1 VSQSDFVTR
10 GQALVTSGQY
20 QEAVKVCRLG
30 LLGRPTTVDGR
41 IVLGQ
46 ALLALK
52 RYDEVLAEMRVALDL
67 DHGSAPALL
76 LKAEALLKKGEKG
89 QALEVLEEVRAIA
102 PKDPKLVRLTGE
114 ARSTAAPLS
123 SSQRAVGFVGNRGPS
138 QGEES
143 TRHYPNHARGADD
156 DDDDEYT
163 EAADAEET
171 GGTYTRPTSL
181 AAPGAAKRSN
191 RQQAVGRGVTPP
203 PDVLAVGDRSG
214 TVELDPEH
222 EGIEV
227 DGDDDFGDVA
237 APPSARGRAP
247 AAAAPPKAE
256 PRGAVTPSKGR
267 RHVQPAASKT
277 DESSIELSRLDIIE
291 VDEQQKTRK
300 PHGSTAVRS
309 AVSIPSGPLDAPVAS
324 MMANRR
330 NELAPTPASTRK
342 TEQAPVATPLPMA
355 PYDPRSAIAAAL
367 PTAMAMP
374 MPVPTPNPIA
384 AALPT
389 MAAAPPPQQTPSGLP
404 LDSMFSAESQP
415 APHQPWARSTVVAG
429 SAQQLAQAQAHPQSR
444 VPETVPPVDPRM
456 AVELGQSFADR
467 GSSAGGQPHKTGVHR
482 GRSKLRIMLWVLVG
496 GLVIGGGVFAG
507 FQIRALRLDKQIA
520 NARTQAT
527 ELSSADTYAGWTGAR
542 DRLAGVA
549 QAAATVENRAALA
562 RARGLLAYEFGDG
575 LADAKHAVEK
585 LQGEGALDG
594 SLAAAYVALAASDG
608 SAAKAAAD
616 QALATAANDGTA
628 SYVSGQA
635 SLLEGDY
642 KVAIE
647 KLRGAWE
654 REARPLYGV
663 GLARALGQTNA
674 WDDALAAID
683 RVLGATPD
691 HPAGVIERA
700 LLMAA
705 SGRIA
710 KGNPTSAE
718 VRTQL
723 TKLIA
728 DSAKTD
734 EPARSMSPAQIA
746 LAQVALAQV
755 DFALGDLDAV
765 RADLSAAL
773 ALNQDEPKFA
783 EEMIGT
789 LYTINNLAGAKSG
802 VTKIL
807 TTWPGSHRARI
818 THAQILV
825 AMGKSAEALELF
837 SAHPEAAKHPR
848 GQAVRGLARFA
859 TGDLEGAR
867 ADFDVVLKKYPL
879 LEVALVGRAWVHLAA
894 DEVTEARERI
904 EPRFNANSASPTLAT
919 AYAAILR
926 AAGDPPS
933 LDRAKQILEKIVA
946 GPVSVDVPRAQLEL
960 ARVLRDLGD
969 TRAAK
974 NYFAEATR
982 NGNTDARLEL
992 ALLQIDDRDPAG
1004 GRDTLDALIKDAGPG
1019 ASASLLLEGA
1029 RARMLVG
1036 DHPGAAELLERA
1048 EKMPSVLRWQLERE
1062 RARLLLRKG
1071 DYAGAASLALKA
1083 VDGAGSDPE
1092 TFVIAADIVA
1102 MDPKGGAALAA
1113 RLKTLVEQ
1121 RLKNVPEGMIVTGK
1135 LAISAEAYDVAEA
1148 SYTAAVKALEKA
1160 TPRRLAQAHFGLAVV
1175 AYNKGDDPSAQ
1186 AQLDLVREEDPS
1198 IYGAYLF
1205 AAEIAKAKPPQAFAL
1220 VQKAV
1225 TYNPDYTDGW
1235 YLVGLYASKL
1245 NKAKELGEAI
1255 ARLQTIAPGSDQLK
1269 ELESLKK

>member
-1 VSQSDFVTR
+1 MSQSDFVSR
-10 GQALVTSGQY
+10 GHALVTSGQY

-67 DHGSAPALL
+67 DHGSAAALL
-76 LKAEALLKKGEKG
+76 LRAEALLKKGEKA
-89 QALEVLEEVRAIA
+89 QALEALETVRAVA
-102 PKDPKLVRLTGE
+102 PKDPTLARLTAE
-114 ARSTAAPLS
+114 ARSAAPLS
-123 SSQRAVGFVGNRGPS
+123 SSQRAVGFVGNARGAS
-138 QGEES
+138 AAEES
-143 TRHYPNHARGADD
+143 TRHYPSHVQGM
-156 DDDDEYT
+156 DDDED
-163 EAADAEET
+163 EAAEAEET
-171 GGTYTRPTSL
+171 GGTDTRPRSL
-181 AAPGAAKRSN
+181 AAPTAAKRSG
-191 RQQAVGRGVTPP
+191 RQQAPRAETPS
-203 PDVLAVGDRSG
+203 PDVLAVGDHSG

-222 EGIEV
+222 EGVELAQ
-227 DGDDDFGDVA
+227 DDDFGDVV
-237 APPSARGRAP
+237 APPSARGNAAVPPAP
-247 AAAAPPKAE
+247 APQPRAAMQPA
-256 PRGAVTPSKGR
+256 SKGAGKP
-267 RHVQPAASKT
+267 QPVANK
-277 DESSIELSRLDIIE
+277 DESSIELSRLDILE
-291 VDEQQKTRK
+291 VDENQKIHK
-300 PHGSTAVRS
+300 PVGSTAVRK
-309 AVSIPSGPLDAPVAS
+309 AVSMPSGPLDAPVVS
-324 MMANRR
+324 LMSSR
-330 NELAPTPASTRK
+330 LAPTPASTRK
-342 TEQAPVATPLPMA
+342 TEPAPLAMPLGGPV
-355 PYDPRSAIAAAL
+355 DPRSAIAAAL

-374 MPVPTPNPIA
+374 MPQLPSPIA

-389 MAAAPPPQQTPSGLP
+389 VNAVRTPEPPLGMPFDNGGARP
-404 LDSMFSAESQP
+404 
-415 APHQPWARSTVVAG
+415 QPWAQPTMM
-429 SAQQLAQAQAHPQSR
+429 AQAQAQPAPAPSR
-444 VPETVPPVDPRM
+444 VPETIPPIDPRM
-456 AVELGQSFADR
+456 AVELGPQFADG
-467 GSSAGGQPHKTGVHR
+467 GSNAAGQSDRARR
-482 GRSKLRIMLWVLVG
+482 GRSRLSIVLWVFVG
-496 GLVIGGGVFAG
+496 ALLIGGGVFAG
-507 FQIRALRLDKQIA
+507 FQIRALRLGKQIA
-520 NARTQAT
+520 NARSQAN
-527 ELSSADTYAGWTGAR
+527 ELSAADTYAGWTGAR

-549 QAAATVENRAALA
+549 QASATIENRAALA
-562 RARGLLAYEFGDG
+562 RARALLAYEFGDG
-575 LADAKHAVEK
+575 LADAKRAVEK
-585 LQGEGALDG
+585 LDAGGGLDGAL
-594 SLAAAYVALAASDG
+594 AAGYVALAASDG
-608 SAAKAAAD
+608 AAAKAAANK
-616 QALATAANDGTA
+616 ALAGAANDGA
-628 SYVSGQA
+628 ALYVSGQA
-635 SLLEGDY
+635 ALLEGDY

-647 KLRGAWE
+647 KLRGATE
-654 REARPLYGV
+654 RDARPLYGV

-674 WDDALAAID
+674 WEDALAAVD
-683 RVLGATPD
+683 RVLAKTPEQ
-691 HPAGVIERA
+691 PAAVIERA

-705 SGRIA
+705 SGRIV
-710 KGNPTSAE
+710 KGNPASAD

-728 DSAKTD
+728 DSAKTT
-734 EPARSMSPAQIA
+734 EPAHSASPAQVA
-746 LAQVALAQV
+746 LANVALAQV

-783 EEMIGT
+783 EEMIET
-789 LYTINNLAGAKSG
+789 LYMINNLAGARSG

-807 TTWPGSHRARI
+807 TTWPTSHRARI

-825 AMGKSAEALELF
+825 AMGKPAEALELF

-848 GQAVRGLARFA
+848 GQAVRGLARFS
-859 TGDLEGAR
+859 TGDVEGAR
-867 ADFDVVLKKYPL
+867 ADFDVVLKKYPM
-879 LEVALVGRAWVHLAA
+879 LEVALVGRAWVDLAA
-894 DEVTEARERI
+894 DEIDQARARI
-904 EPRFNANSASPTLAT
+904 EPRFTANSNKAGLAT

-926 AAGDPPS
+926 AAGDPAS
-933 LDRAKQILEKIVA
+933 LDRAKQTLERIVA

-969 TRAAK
+969 TRTAK

-1004 GRDTLDALIKDAGPG
+1004 GRDTLDALIKDVGPG

-1036 DHPGAAELLERA
+1036 DHPGAAELLDRA
-1048 EKMPSVLRWQLERE
+1048 EKMPSVLRWRLERE

-1113 RLKTLVEQ
+1113 RLKTLVDQ
-1121 RLKNVPEGMIVTGK
+1121 RLRNVPEGLIVTGK
-1135 LAISAEAYDVAEA
+1135 LAIAAEAYDVAEA

-1225 TYNPDYTDGW
+1225 TFNPDYVDGW
-1235 YLVGLYASKL
+1235 YMVGIYASKL
-1245 NKAKELGEAI
+1245 DKKKELGEAI
-1255 ARLQTIAPGSDQLK
+1255 ARLGTIAPGSDQLK
-1269 ELESLKK
+1269 ELEGLK